1 MKNYSLQP
9 TDENAI
15 ELLRTNPIG
24 RNDNVF
30 RFVELLNNIDECC
43 TIAINGEWGTGKTFF
58 VRQVKLILDALNP
71 QSSISEDVR
80 NTIKKILPDAIADI
94 ENYATVYYDA
104 WTYDNDDDPI
114 LSLIHA
120 TISSGQSDFTEEK
133 QRSMLDGAVA
143 LAEVLTNRSVTSLL
157 KEARGKDRFETLK
170 DADSIRR
177 IVKEFLDA
185 LIQEHGNRL
194 VVFVDELDRCKPDY
208 AVRFLERI
216 KHYFNDERITFVFS
230 VSVSQLE
237 CTVRNYYGADFN
249 AVRYLDKFFDLRMSL
264 PGIDYDRFIRGRLNF
279 ARKTQLDSVCIET
292 VKYFGLSLRETER
305 YVRLI
310 RISARAAFSK
320 MSASFSDENALYFS
334 VMYFVPIMLGLQM
347 TDIRAYLDFVNGIN
361 SGPLVEILTS
371 PSIHLWS
378 PIFLNGDE
386 EYNEKTRTI
395 LVKGTKEFIPVGN
408 RLKEIYLIAF
418 SKIHKSS
425 RWEACVGEMCFSDEI
440 MKDVEEIA
448 ALLSPFS
455 DYRAE

>member
-43 TIAINGEWGTGKTFF
+43 AIAINGEWGTGKTFF

-71 QSSISEDVR
+71 QSSMSEDVR
-80 NTIKKILPDAIADI
+80 NIIKRLLPERIEDI
-94 ENYATVYYDA
+94 GDNATVYYDA
-104 WTYDNDDDPI
+104 WTYDNDDDPL

-120 TISSGQSDFTEEK
+120 TISSGQSNFAEEK
-133 QRSMLDGAVA
+133 QRSILDGIAA
-143 LAEVLTNRSVTSLL
+143 LAEALTSRNITSLL
-157 KEARGKDRFETLK
+157 KEARGKDWFETLK

-177 IVKEFLDA
+177 IVREFLDA
-185 LIQEHGNRL
+185 LTQEHGNRL

-230 VSVSQLE
+230 VSISQLE
-237 CTVRNYYGADFN
+237 CTVRNYYGAEFN

-264 PGIDYDRFIRGRLNF
+264 PGIDYDRFIRERLGFSRNS
-279 ARKTQLDSVCIET
+279 QLDSICIET

-310 RISARAAFSK
+310 KISARAALSK
-320 MSASFSDENALYFS
+320 MSTGFSEENALFFS
-334 VMYFVPIMLGLQM
+334 VMYFIPIMIGLQM
-347 TDIRAYLDFVNGIN
+347 TDMRAYLDFISGND
-361 SGPLVEILTS
+361 SGPLVTILTNS
-371 PSIHLWS
+371 RVDLWAKS
-378 PIFLNGDE
+378 FLNSGEQYDMT
-386 EYNEKTRTI
+386 TRTI
-395 LVKGTKEFIPVGN
+395 LVKESKETIPVRN
-408 RLKEIYLIAF
+408 RLEEIYAIAF
-418 SKIHKSS
+418 SKSGRSS
-425 RWEACVGEMCFSDEI
+425 RWETCIGDMCFSDEM
-440 MKDVEEIA
+440 MKEVEEIA